1 MPKRPAAPKEPTD
14 QPLEERRSAFA
25 RKGSGNQL
33 KKLKGA
39 LGRPVTL
46 QWRDGQPHVA
56 LVERRRTP
64 FLDRAQAHLCDE
76 LRARLLALEARETS
90 KLLRNLVAV
99 HDAMRSRGWDGVARL
114 SATVLSKAAMQA
126 EMLAGEDES
135 PEMTELAVELRKLHA
150 AAAAREEAIAPA
162 AAPEDNDALDSGKV
176 EVREASFNEF
186 EELER
191 SWVRTMPSDLAPLSA
206 EG

>member
-1 MPKRPAAPKEPTD
+1 
-14 QPLEERRSAFA
+14 
-25 RKGSGNQL
+25 
-33 KKLKGA
+33 
-39 LGRPVTL
+39 
-46 QWRDGQPHVA
+46 
-56 LVERRRTP
+56 
-64 FLDRAQAHLCDE
+64 
-76 LRARLLALEARETS
+76 
-90 KLLRNLVAV
+90 
-99 HDAMRSRGWDGVARL
+99 
-114 SATVLSKAAMQA
+114 MQA

-150 AAAAREEAIAPA
+150 AAVAREEAIAPA
-162 AAPEDNDALDSGKV
+162 AAPEDDDALDPGKV